1 MAGDRRDQ
9 LEAIIR
15 CDPELMG
22 VLMLLRRLSLPQGW
36 LVAGAIY
43 QSVWNHLCGL
53 PRGNGIR
60 DYDLIYFDEADLSF
74 EAEDAVIR
82 RAAAASRDLE
92 IPVEIRNQARVHL
105 WYEERFGGPYPPLA
119 SAEESLLRYATTC
132 HAVGAR
138 LEPYGNL
145 AVIAPFG
152 LDDIFDMVI
161 RRNPACP
168 APRALAEK
176 ARRAQTLWPAVKVLE

>member
-1 MAGDRRDQ
+1 MASNHRTE
-9 LEAIIR
+9 LEAILR
-15 CDPELMG
+15 ADPELMMA
-22 VLMLLRRLSLPQGW
+22 LELLRRLDLPQGW

-43 QSVWNHLCGL
+43 QSVWNLICGL
-53 PRGNGIR
+53 PRGTGIR
-60 DYDLIYFDEADLSF
+60 DYDLIYFDDRDLSF

-82 RAAAASRDLE
+82 RAAAASGELK

-105 WYEERFGGPYPPLA
+105 WYERRFGAPYPPLA
-119 SAEESLLRYATTC
+119 SAEESLRRYATTT

-138 LEPYGNL
+138 LERNGCL

-152 LDDIFDMVI
+152 LEDIFGMVL

-168 APRALAEK
+168 APTTHAEK
-176 ARRAQTLWPAVKVLE
+176 ARRVKAIWPGVRVVG

>member
-1 MAGDRRDQ
+1 MASRRREE

-15 CDPELMG
+15 ADPELMR
-22 VLMLLRRLSLPQGW
+22 VLELLRRLDLPQGW

-43 QSVWNHLCGL
+43 QSVWNLICGL

-60 DYDLIYFDEADLSF
+60 DYDLIYFDDSDLSF

-82 RAAAASRDLE
+82 RAAAESGDLE

-105 WYEERFGGPYPPLA
+105 WYERRFGAPYPPLA
-119 SAEESLLRYATTC
+119 SAEESLRRYATTA

-138 LEPYGNL
+138 LEADGSL

-152 LDDIFDMVI
+152 LDDIFDMVV

-168 APRALAEK
+168 APTAHAEK
-176 ARRAQTLWPAVKVLE
+176 ARRAQTVWPGVTLVE